1 MVYIVLLSVS
11 LAIVAIFMYVRL
23 RRRVKRLLSEGVLLG
38 IGPKERETLKEI
50 TYRRFAIMHNMYEM
64 LFLTCG
70 NSPKY
75 NGKLADYLAQ
85 EYTSGRVGALSEDIV
100 YSLNLCEGGALFK
113 MAQEYGLTD
122 IELRTCC
129 YIHAGFKWQ
138 QTCTAENL
146 TENAY
151 SVRCSRI
158 RKKLRMEKDEK
169 LPDFI
174 RNYCNQH
181 SNSSVL

>member
-1 MVYIVLLSVS
+1 MVYIAVFSLL
-11 LAIVAIFMYVRL
+11 LAVIAIFMYVRL
-23 RRRVKRLLSEGVLLG
+23 RRRVAQTLSQGVYIT
-38 IGPKERETLKEI
+38 IGPKERELVRQI
-50 TYRRFAIMHNMYEM
+50 TYKRFAVLHNMYEM
-64 LFLTCG
+64 LYLTCG

-75 NGKLADYLAQ
+75 NNKLADYLAR
-85 EYTSGRVGALSEDIV
+85 EYTSGRMGVLSDDIV

-113 MAQEYGLTD
+113 MAKEYGLTD
-122 IELRTCC
+122 IELKTCC

-158 RKKLRMEKDEK
+158 RKKLCMEKDEK
-169 LPDFI
+169 LPEFI
-174 RNYCNQH
+174 RNYCKQN